1 MVTENT
7 ETTGDEVSQAARI
20 AEVAA
25 TSAEPSTPMQFTPEQ
40 QAQINRMMA
49 QTKRETR
56 QQFADY
62 SQLQER
68 AAKADELEQAQLT
81 EVERIQQRAADAEKA
96 VVDANSK
103 LADALIASE
112 VKVKAVQLGIIDP
125 DAAYLL
131 MDKTG
136 IQYDAKQGVAGVDEA
151 LTQLLESKP
160 YLKGQPNRAP
170 NLNPQSGE
178 PAPTLRLSEDQ
189 REAARLMGMTEE
201 DYALGI

>member
-7 ETTGDEVSQAARI
+7 ETPGDEASQAARI
-20 AEVAA
+20 AEVETA
-25 TSAEPSTPMQFTPEQ
+25 TAEPSTPIQFTPEQ

-62 SQLQER
+62 SQLKER

-81 EVERIQQRAADAEKA
+81 EVERVQQRAADAEKA
-96 VVDANSK
+96 ATDANSK

-112 VKVKAVQLGIIDP
+112 VKVKAVQLGVIDP

-136 IQYDAKQGVAGVDEA
+136 IQYDADQGVAGVDEA

-160 YLKGQPNRAP
+160 YLKGQPNRVP

-178 PAPTLRLSEDQ
+178 PAPTLRLSEEQ

-201 DYALGI
+201 DYAQGI

>member
-7 ETTGDEVSQAARI
+7 ETPGDEASQAARI
-20 AEVAA
+20 AEVETA
-25 TSAEPSTPMQFTPEQ
+25 TPEPSTPIQFTPEQ

-62 SQLQER
+62 SQLKER

-81 EVERIQQRAADAEKA
+81 EVERVQQRAADAEKA
-96 VVDANSK
+96 ATDANSK

-112 VKVKAVQLGIIDP
+112 VKVKAVQLGVIDP

-136 IQYDAKQGVAGVDEA
+136 IQYDADQGVAGVDEA

-160 YLKGQPNRAP
+160 YLKGQPNRVP

-178 PAPTLRLSEDQ
+178 PAPTLRLSEEQ

-201 DYALGI
+201 DYAQGI